1 MSQFSLIKYE
11 KEMHNLKGE
20 ERLFWKGHDQT
31 KEGEPAGR
39 SLGSMTWLPGQWH
52 RGQSGR
58 VREMVVNQGLCLWP
72 AVPDRVKGNVS
83 VKIKYLLKPT
93 RRPFWNGDWGM
104 TGRNGEAA

>member
-11 KEMHNLKGE
+11 KEIHNLNGE

-39 SLGSMTWLPGQWH
+39 SLGNMTWLAGQRH

-58 VREMVVNQGLCLWP
+58 VGEMAVNQGPCLWP
-72 AVPDRVKGNVS
+72 EMLNGVKGNVS
-83 VKIKYLLKPT
+83 ANIKHLLKPT
-93 RRPFWNGDWGM
+93 RRPLWNGGWGM
-104 TGRNGEAA
+104 TGRNGEAM